1 MCGIV
6 GAWHLDETAV
16 EATELARMRDTL
28 THRGPD
34 DAGLWC
40 EGPVGLG
47 HRRLAIIDLSEAGRM
62 PMASP
67 DGKVQAV
74 FNGEVYNF
82 QALREELKSKGHP
95 FFSAT
100 DSEVVLR
107 AYEQWGTDCFAR
119 FNGMFAVAIWD
130 GRLRRMV
137 LARDPAGQKP
147 LYFGYRPGRW
157 LLVGSTL
164 APLLTYTRGELEI
177 DREVVRDY
185 VRMGFPTPGRAML
198 ADVHSL
204 PPGSFAVIDEQSGPS
219 VHAYFDLSTSAEGAL
234 QTGRS
239 KKGEDELLEEL
250 RGLMQDAVRDRLVAD
265 VPLGAFLSGGI
276 DSSLIVALMAEKD
289 RSAIKTF
296 TIGFDVPAFDESR
309 HAAEIAKHLGV
320 QNTVRILQGRDVLA
334 QLPDVIRYFDEPMA
348 DYSVLPTLAVS
359 KLAREHVTVALTGDG
374 ADEAFGG
381 YKYYLAQRWLG
392 PYTRLV
398 PRQAREAIAEAS
410 RFLPSAGARRILE
423 RSGSADAEL
432 LFGLGGFYRGATT
445 SAVNRL
451 LGEQNVGPKRVAAY
465 LKKHPLGGT
474 VEAGMLYDAVH
485 TLPGAWLTKVDRA
498 SMAVSLEARSPF
510 LDRRVL
516 EFAFS
521 LPLNMRIRG
530 PHKKYILR
538 RLLRDYLPPRLTER
552 PKQGFTAPVAL
563 WLRNELQPELQSC
576 LSPEAVKRRGLFDP
590 RLVRQLVEEH
600 LSGSHDHA
608 QLLWALLV
616 LEWWIEHQ
624 VEGRELDGRFFDAE
638 RGSQRPAR
646 EAAIGA
652 H

>member
-6 GAWHLDETAV
+6 GVWHLDETSV
-16 EATELARMRDTL
+16 EPAELARMRDAL

-34 DAGLWC
+34 DAGLWYD
-40 EGPVGLG
+40 GPVGLG

-67 DGKVQAV
+67 DGKIQAV

-82 QALREELKSKGHP
+82 ETLREELRSKGHS
-95 FFSAT
+95 FSSET

-130 GRLRRMV
+130 GRLGRMV

-147 LYFGYRPGRW
+147 LYFGYRPGHW
-157 LLVGSTL
+157 LLVASTL
-164 APLLTYTRGELEI
+164 APLLTYTRGELDI
-177 DREVVRDY
+177 DQEVVRDY
-185 VRMGFPTPGRAML
+185 VRMGYATPGRAML
-198 ADVHSL
+198 ARVHSL
-204 PPGSFAVIDEQSGPS
+204 PPGSFAVIDDEHGPS
-219 VHAYFDLSTSAEGAL
+219 IHSYFDLCAVAESGS
-234 QTGRS
+234 GRKRPPKS
-239 KKGEDELLEEL
+239 EAALLEEF
-250 RGLMQDAVRDRLVAD
+250 RSLMRDAVRSRLVAD

-276 DSSLIVALMAEKD
+276 DSSLIVALMAEQD
-289 RSAIKTF
+289 RAIVNTY
-296 TIGFDVPAFDESR
+296 TIGFDVPAFDESG
-309 HAAEIAKHLGV
+309 HAAEIARHLGV
-320 QNTVRILQGRDVLA
+320 QNTVKILQGRDVLA
-334 QLPDVIRYFDEPMA
+334 QLPDVVRYFDEPMA

-381 YKYYLAQRWLG
+381 YKYYLAQGWLS
-392 PYTRLV
+392 PYTKTV
-398 PRQAREAIAEAS
+398 PRGMRKALAEAS
-410 RFLPSAGARRILE
+410 RFLPSAGAQRILE
-423 RSGSADAEL
+423 RSAATDAEL
-432 LFGLGGFYRGATT
+432 FFGLGGFYRGATAH
-445 SAVNRL
+445 AVNRL
-451 LGEQNVGPKRVAAY
+451 LGERNIGPERVAAY
-465 LKKHPLGGT
+465 LRKHPLGGT

-530 PHKKYILR
+530 RHKKYILR
-538 RLLRDYLPPRLTER
+538 RLLQDYLPPRLTER

-563 WLRNELQPELQSC
+563 WLRNELRPALQTC
-576 LSPEAVKRRGLFDP
+576 LSEETVRRRGLFDP
-590 RLVRQLVEEH
+590 AIVSQLVKEH
-600 LSGSHDHA
+600 LTASHDHA

-616 LEWWIEHQ
+616 LEWWIEHH
-624 VEGRELDGRFFDAE
+624 VEGRAIENRFSDATKSLE
-638 RGSQRPAR
+638 AQPR
-646 EAAIGA
+646 ETAIGA
-652 H
+652 Q